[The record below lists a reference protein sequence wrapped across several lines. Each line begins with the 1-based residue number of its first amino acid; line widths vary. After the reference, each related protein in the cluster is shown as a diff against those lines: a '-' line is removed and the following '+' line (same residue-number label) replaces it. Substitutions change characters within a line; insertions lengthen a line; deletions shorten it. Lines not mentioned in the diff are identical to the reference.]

1 MERSKDRLMKYL
13 LSAILMLFSTAIYA
27 WEPPKTITVIAGNP
41 PGAGNEIAFRKI
53 SSIVQQNNPNVSFV
67 FQFMPGAD
75 QVNAMNFFITQKND
89 GSVIALPSH
98 MSTFVTNEIWQKNV
112 KKFQYNSFTVV
123 TSMGNSPLVLFAA
136 KDSKV
141 NTPKDF
147 ADLVAKTKEPI
158 TIAIGGGAH
167 RTAYEYI
174 MHNVGGN
181 KEYVRHLNFNGP
193 AQALDSVLK
202 FKVGQD
208 GTEFGI
214 IPISVAQ
221 AMIDDGQ
228 IKAIGF
234 TGNVK
239 LDKYPAVPSLYDI
252 APGIDVFAGWSI
264 MLPPN
269 TPSNIQVWYNREFT
283 KAIRSQEYRDWC
295 RQNLIFFDESDLD
308 PSGFMKRMEKLRA
321 TFIPF
326 LESLKLVTH

>member
-1 MERSKDRLMKYL
+1 MRKFLYL
-13 LSAILMLFSTAIYA
+13 LCLCLFANVAQA
-27 WEPPKTITVIAGNP
+27 WEPPKNITVIAGNP

-53 SSIVQQNNPNVSFV
+53 SSIVQQNNPNINFV

-112 KKFQYNSFTVV
+112 KKFQYDSFTVV

-136 KDSKV
+136 KDSNV
-141 NTPKDF
+141 NTPQDF
-147 ADLVAKTKEPI
+147 ANLVATTTEPI
-158 TIAIGGGAH
+158 TVAIGGGAH
-167 RTAYEYI
+167 RTTYEYI
-174 MHNVGGN
+174 MHNAKGN
-181 KEYVRHLNFNGP
+181 KELVKHLNFNGP

-202 FKVGQD
+202 FRKGQD

-221 AMIDDGQ
+221 AMVDDRK

-234 TGNVK
+234 TGNVSIE
-239 LDKYPAVPSLYDI
+239 KYPTVPSLYSI
-252 APGIDVFAGWSI
+252 APGIDIFAGWSI
-264 MLPPN
+264 MLPPG
-269 TPSNIQVWYNREFT
+269 TPQEIQNWYNREFT
-283 KAIRSQEYRDWC
+283 KAMRSTEYREWC
-295 RQNLIFFDESDLD
+295 KQNLIFFDENDLD
-308 PSGFMKRMEKLRA
+308 PKGFMQRMEKLRN

-326 LESLKLVTH
+326 LESLKLI